1 MGKEMKRTEQRDEIL
16 KKVVDFLSKEYDA
29 DIRFTGSGEIMMP
42 AVDENGEEYYFKFK
56 ASIPRGKRSG
66 DGSYVPYDGYEAAQM
81 WQYTLDDRAEKKR
94 ASEEKAAMKEKE
106 KIRKAEAKKVVK
118 KLNTVGFNAMVHEEG
133 E

>member
-1 MGKEMKRTEQRDEIL
+1 MGKEMTRTKQRDDIL
-16 KKVVDFLSKEYDA
+16 QKVVNFLSKEYDA

-66 DGSYVPYDGYEAAQM
+66 DGSYAPYDGYEAAEM
-81 WQYTLDDRAEKKR
+81 WQYTLDERADKKR
-94 ASEEKAAMKEKE
+94 AREEKAAMKEKE
-106 KIRKAEAKKVVK
+106 KIRKAEAKKIVK
-118 KLNTVGFNAMVHEEG
+118 KLNTVGFDAMVHEEG

>member
-1 MGKEMKRTEQRDEIL
+1 MGKEMTRTKQRDDIL
-16 KKVVDFLSKEYDA
+16 QKVVKFLSKEYDA

-66 DGSYVPYDGYEAAQM
+66 DGSYAPYDGYEAAEM
-81 WQYTLDDRAEKKR
+81 WQYTLDERADKKR
-94 ASEEKAAMKEKE
+94 AREEKAAMKEKE

-118 KLNTVGFNAMVHEEG
+118 KLNTVGLDAMIHGEE
-133 E
+133 